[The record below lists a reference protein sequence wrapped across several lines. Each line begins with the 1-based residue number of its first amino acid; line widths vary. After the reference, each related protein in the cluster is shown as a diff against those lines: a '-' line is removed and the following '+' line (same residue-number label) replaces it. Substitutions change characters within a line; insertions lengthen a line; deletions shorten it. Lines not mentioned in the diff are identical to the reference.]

1 MAMAKTKY
9 MFGVGEEDSEVE
21 CLEEEGGEVEQVD
34 ADERAGGTRDEDA
47 RLVYRVVHKVG
58 FAVFGKGHG

>member
-1 MAMAKTKY
+1 MAWVRRT
-9 MFGVGEEDSEVE
+9 EVE

-47 RLVYRVVHKVG
+47 RLVYRVVH
-58 FAVFGKGHG
+58 